1 MTASRMPFAR
11 SPFARLRKKLT
22 VMGMMGHTQGVRRA
36 TSPPRNPR
44 PKMTQRLFPVV
55 SFSLPKAFRRSMTGV
70 HRAFAATL
78 SVAAG
83 IGAAAESVAATA
95 VSGASGSTLSSAGAA
110 AAAVGPSLPF
120 TTQSMLVGGRQFSS
134 LQAPNF
140 R

>member
-1 MTASRMPFAR
+1 
-11 SPFARLRKKLT
+11 
-22 VMGMMGHTQGVRRA
+22 
-36 TSPPRNPR
+36 
-44 PKMTQRLFPVV
+44 
-55 SFSLPKAFRRSMTGV
+55 MTGV

-95 VSGASGSTLSSAGAA
+95 VSGASGSTLSSVGAA
-110 AAAVGPSLPF
+110 AAAVVAAAAAGPSLPF